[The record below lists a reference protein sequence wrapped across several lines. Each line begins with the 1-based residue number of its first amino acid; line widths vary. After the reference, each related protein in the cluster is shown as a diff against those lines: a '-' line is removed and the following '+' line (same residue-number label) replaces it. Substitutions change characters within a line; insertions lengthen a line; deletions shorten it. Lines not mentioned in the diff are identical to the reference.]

1 MLLST
6 RCGIED
12 HFMHGKL
19 PTRALTITERLCA
32 NIDTTPYM
40 DIITTAD
47 PHMAGRKCVAAG

>member
-1 MLLST
+1 
-6 RCGIED
+6 
-12 HFMHGKL
+12 MHGKL

-47 PHMAGRKCVAAG
+47 PNAAGRKCVAAG